1 MGEKKSIK
9 GALRAAVMDVPIL
22 WDCLYKVWLI
32 DIKQLLLDKLS
43 WQTRK

>member
-9 GALRAAVMDVPIL
+9 GALRATVTDVPNL
-22 WDCLYKVWLI
+22 WDRLYKVWLI